1 MTPAPLTPADCDLR
15 GLEFMPLEIG
25 RLLDSDTYSLSTGD
39 EFKAAFTLWLKS
51 WLQVPA
57 ASIPADERL
66 QARLAGVSVTDW
78 RGLAERA
85 LHGWQ
90 LCSDGRLYHPVI
102 AEKALTAWLERLTY
116 QERSAKGNAVRYG
129 REPDSATFA
138 KASADGLGCLFRLN
152 PKLAAKYG
160 KLPQGE
166 ETAPSRSPPP
176 ILQGGKNAPKGKGK
190 GKGKLPP
197 VGAATAAPADPNKE
211 AWQRGV
217 AILTTAGLKE
227 TAARAFFGKL
237 LKDNV
242 LEGRDLLPSVVK
254 AEGLGTADPHG
265 YLSKAARAV
274 AGRRGAQTTAAPTC
288 DEWTNDHWRV
298 AVRDYRAGQ
307 GWSEAWGPNPDQ
319 PGCRAPDELLGE
331 KVVPIRLGVA

>member
-15 GLEFMPLEIG
+15 GLEFIPVEIG
-25 RLLDSDTYSLSTGD
+25 RLLDSDTYTLSTGD
-39 EFKAAFTLWLKS
+39 EFKAAMTLWLKS

-90 LCSDGRLYHPVI
+90 LCSDGRLYHSVI

-116 QERSAKGNAVRYG
+116 QERSAKANAVRYG

-138 KASADGLGCLFRLN
+138 KASADGLTCLFRLN

-160 KLPQGE
+160 KLPQGG
-166 ETAPSRSPPP
+166 ETAPTRSPQPV
-176 ILQGGKNAPKGKGK
+176 LEGGKKAPKGKGK
-190 GKGKLPP
+190 GKVPP
-197 VGAATAAPADPNKE
+197 VGTAAPADPNKE

-217 AILTTAGLKE
+217 AILTATGLTDATA
-227 TAARAFFGKL
+227 RSFFGKL
-237 LKDNV
+237 LKDNG

-254 AEGLGTADPHG
+254 AEGLGTADPQS
-265 YLSKAARAV
+265 YLTAAARGV
-274 AGRRGAQTTAAPTC
+274 AQKRAGAAPVAPTAS
-288 DEWTNDHWRV
+288 EWGHDQWAT
-298 AVRDYRAGQ
+298 AVRLYRQDGA
-307 GWSEAWGPNPDQ
+307 WSADWGPNPDE
-319 PGCRAPDELLGE
+319 PGCRAPRELLRPELRVIEG
-331 KVVPIRLGVA
+331 GGA